1 MEPPAD
7 SKQAAPDVLASRCP
21 SRKLLR
27 DVTGRWAPLV
37 LICLDDGFIRFSDL
51 HRASDGSNERM
62 LAHTLTTLV
71 DDGFVARTQGANKR
85 PGYELTEGG
94 QEVARQLKAVRD
106 ALHNYMGHKA

>member
-1 MEPPAD
+1 
-7 SKQAAPDVLASRCP
+7 
-21 SRKLLR
+21 
-27 DVTGRWAPLV
+27 
-37 LICLDDGFIRFSDL
+37 
-51 HRASDGSNERM
+51 M